1 LPEKGPDGSE
11 GAANVPLSDE
21 QKRVYQ
27 QSLEMAQHQLDEI
40 EKQIEQEL
48 AAVRER
54 LAVLQERRK
63 ATLQMYDAACALLGV
78 PNELESEEESEESPA
93 IEPSA

>member
-1 LPEKGPDGSE
+1 MPEKGQDGSD
-11 GAANVPLSDE
+11 GVTKVPLSDE

-27 QSLEMAQHQLDEI
+27 QSMEMAQHQLEEI
-40 EKQIEQEL
+40 ERQIEQEL

-54 LAVLQERRK
+54 LAVLQDRRK

-78 PNELESEEESEESPA
+78 PNELESEESEESPA
-93 IEPSA
+93 AIEPSA